1 MAGHI
6 SPALEAN
13 EADIHTAYR
22 WGPSQSHMATANPD
36 SPLPIFLAFQP
47 YVRSTPG
54 ARVLAKMRQL
64 PWCAQVGWEEER
76 LWRKGYTWA
85 LVMGL
90 GWLPIIG
97 CLAFC
102 AYISD

>member
-47 YVRSTPG
+47 YVRSTPW

-64 PWCAQVGWEEER
+64 PWCAGGVGGGHAAR
-76 LWRKGYTWA
+76 ASGGDR
-85 LVMGL
+85 GL
-90 GWLPIIG
+90 GN
-97 CLAFC
+97 
-102 AYISD
+102 